1 MVIRTNE
8 FHRVAVKLQHPT
20 LAEWI
25 PLDMSLTKFSF
36 EYIKWFFPEYPM
48 TWLSDEME
56 ASYVCLDFSIFL
68 PLSKVAYELPLCSL
82 PQELNFEKEAENIH
96 RVREYFKNV
105 KNTPV
110 IIPNGTT
117 TSRNSYFSRG
127 LNLHTRIKS

>member
-1 MVIRTNE
+1 M
-8 FHRVAVKLQHPT
+8 KLQHPT

-56 ASYVCLDFSIFL
+56 ASYVRLGSTPFL
-68 PLSKVAYELPLCSL
+68 LSFEVAYELPRCSL

-110 IIPNGTT
+110 IIPDGT
-117 TSRNSYFSRG
+117 RNSHFS
-127 LNLHTRIKS
+127 SE